1 MTNRSVTKNIQKSSK
16 HAARL
21 NRVRALSR
29 LLDNALPIP
38 GTSYRIGL
46 DPILGLFPA
55 IGDYLTTALSA
66 YIVIEAALLGASK
79 ATLWRMTLNIIIDTF
94 AGIVPV
100 LGDLF
105 DVTWKANSANLALLE
120 AHMESPLTSKKANW
134 WFIAM
139 LLGVV
144 ILVLVAVT
152 TVSWW
157 ILSSLFKFIFG

>member
-1 MTNRSVTKNIQKSSK
+1 MTNQPATKPISKTSK
-16 HAARL
+16 HTARL

-38 GTSYRIGL
+38 GTSYRIGI

-66 YIVIEAALLGASK
+66 YIVIESALLGASK

-94 AGIVPV
+94 AGTVPV

-120 AHMESPLTSKKANW
+120 AHMKSPTTSKKANW
-134 WFIAM
+134 WFIAL
-139 LLGVV
+139 LLGAV
-144 ILVLVAVT
+144 ILVLVIVT
-152 TVSWW
+152 TISWW
-157 ILSSLFKFIFG
+157 ILSSLFQLIFS